1 MSPEQTTAATTAQP
15 TEPTEPTQPS
25 EQAGAAPEA
34 KPWRRPLA
42 LTLLLSVA
50 GATLLLVAAG
60 QTWVSGKVE
69 AQGAV
74 RDVTAHGSE
83 LSGVPSAMA
92 LVALASVVAVFA
104 VRGKARRVLGGL
116 VVLAGGAAAGAAA
129 TGALGSDSGALD
141 DKAARSVGLT
151 EVTATALS
159 HTAWPWA
166 ALLGGLLVLAAGVL
180 TVLRGADWPGMSAR
194 YDAPAGKKA
203 AAPARAR
210 ASASSSAAQQSP
222 ADLWKAL
229 DRGEDPTAG

>member
-1 MSPEQTTAATTAQP
+1 MSPEQTTAQP
-15 TEPTEPTQPS
+15 TEQTQPTEQP
-25 EQAGAAPEA
+25 QAASASA
-34 KPWRRPLA
+34 VKASRRSLA
-42 LTLLLSVA
+42 ITLLLSVA

-60 QTWVSGKVE
+60 QTWVSGTVQ

-74 RDVTAHGSE
+74 RTVTAHGSE

-104 VRGKARRVLGGL
+104 VRGKARRTLGGL
-116 VVLAGGAAAGAAA
+116 VVLAGAAAAGAAG
-129 TGALGSDSGALD
+129 TGALGSGTGALD

-151 EVTATALS
+151 EVTATSLT

-166 ALLGGLLVLAAGVL
+166 ALLGGVLVLAAGVL
-180 TVLRGADWPGMSAR
+180 TLRHGGGWPGMSAR
-194 YDAPAGKKA
+194 YDAPAGKQA
-203 AAPARAR
+203 AARPRGR
-210 ASASSSAAQQSP
+210 ASASAPAAQQTP